1 MQQSEDAVRFALNL
15 HCGRAVAEADIAFH
29 FNPRLDQNKVA
40 INDRKDGNWGTEV
53 VQPLIVMQQD
63 SAVKVFN
70 PGLTAQIL
78 IESEAAHLKVC
89 YQGRRKVWKSG
100 GASNNVVGIICPS
113 WLK

>member
-1 MQQSEDAVRFALNL
+1 MQQSEDAVRFGLNL
-15 HCGRAVAEADIAFH
+15 HCGRAVPEADIAFH

-89 YQGRRKVWKSG
+89 YKMTS
-100 GASNNVVGIICPS
+100 IMEF
-113 WLK
+113 

>member
-1 MQQSEDAVRFALNL
+1 MRFGLNL
-15 HCGRAVAEADIAFH
+15 HCGRAVPEADIAFH

-78 IESEAAHLKVC
+78 IESEAAHLKVLRQLC
-89 YQGRRKVWKSG
+89 APMMS
-100 GASNNVVGIICPS
+100 
-113 WLK
+113 